1 MTLLKY
7 QLAHVMI
14 QVKGAP
20 LITTNS
26 HVLPSG
32 EQGELRFNI
41 LDLAIKLLSPQ
52 GYCIAQVR
60 RLVTS
65 GCGSILFRRVT
76 RQFVPDH

>member
-26 HVLPSG
+26 HVLLPG

-60 RLVTS
+60 RLVTG
-65 GCGSILFRRVT
+65 GCGSILFHRVT